1 MPARATVP
9 KHYRRK
15 RVALSSA
22 IVSGMAALPFIV
34 RTSFPSRAPRATASA
49 ALRSDWLRIGA
60 DFGTVLERRGRSA
73 GDAVR

>member
-1 MPARATVP
+1 MSARVTVP

-22 IVSGMAALPFIV
+22 IVSGMAALSSVV
-34 RTSFPSRAPRATASA
+34 RTSFPPRAPRATASA

-60 DFGTVLERRGRSA
+60 DFGAVLERRRGSA
-73 GDAVR
+73 DDAVR